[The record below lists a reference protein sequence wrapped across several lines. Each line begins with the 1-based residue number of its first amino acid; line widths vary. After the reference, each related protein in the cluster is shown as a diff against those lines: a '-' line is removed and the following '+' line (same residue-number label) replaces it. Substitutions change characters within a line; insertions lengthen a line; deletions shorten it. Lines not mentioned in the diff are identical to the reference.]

1 MNPAPY
7 AVCAATARGRFH
19 PEPEAPTRSPWQR
32 DRDRIIHSSAFR
44 KLQYKT
50 QVFVNHEGDFYR
62 TRLTHSIEVAQIARS
77 VARALGLDEDLTE
90 ALALAHDVGH
100 PPFGHAG
107 EEALNLAMK
116 PFGGF
121 DHNAQSLRVVTLLE
135 SRYAGWDG
143 LNLTWETLEG
153 LAKHNGPLRSPPPYI
168 AEYNDRHKLDLST
181 HASAEAQVAAM
192 SDDVA
197 YHSHDLDDGLRAR
210 LFGPDEIAHLP
221 IVGEALSAAR
231 RSSLDVPPPRLRHET
246 IRRVID
252 AMVSDLLAE
261 TGRRL
266 GKLDGRET
274 DAIRRAR
281 QKGMRVYGEPLI
293 QHLLLDESEYQNKD
307 WDYAARRVMSPPFR
321 NKQHQ
326 DSLWAGLSAGSLQV
340 VATDHCAF
348 TTEQKRA
355 GIGNFAKIPNG
366 TGGLEDRMPL
376 LWTYGVSTGRLT
388 KEEFVAVTSTNIAK
402 ILNLYPKKG
411 AIREGSDADIVV
423 WDPKRKKTITAKTQQ
438 SAIDYNVFEGFEV
451 TGLPRFTL
459 TRGEVAV
466 TESKVDVHQGHGEF
480 VAREAKNPV
489 NRALS
494 TWKEITAPRKVER
507 AGIPMSGV

>member
-1 MNPAPY
+1 MTLAPY
-7 AVCAATARGRFH
+7 AVQAATARGRLH

-77 VARALGLDEDLTE
+77 IARALGLDEDLTE
-90 ALALAHDVGH
+90 ALALAHDLGH

-153 LAKHNGPLRSPPPYI
+153 LAKHNGPLRNPPPYI
-168 AEYNDRHKLDLST
+168 ADYNDRHRLDLGT
-181 HASAEAQVAAM
+181 HASAEAQIAALA
-192 SDDVA
+192 DDIA

-210 LFGPDEIAHLP
+210 LFGPDDIAHLP
-221 IVGEALSAAR
+221 VVKEALTAAR

-252 AMVSDLLAE
+252 ALVSDLIGE
-261 TGRRL
+261 TQRRL
-266 GKLDGRET
+266 AKLAPKDA

-281 QKGMRVYGEPLI
+281 QRVVSFSAPMAEANQVIKDFLFARMYRHWRVNRMTRKARALTEEVFR
-293 QHLLLDESEYQNKD
+293 LLHADPSLLPDD
-307 WDYAARRVMSPPFR
+307 WR
-321 NKQHQ
+321 
-326 DSLWAGLSAGSLQV
+326 G
-340 VATDHCAF
+340 
-348 TTEQKRA
+348 RA
-355 GIGNFAKIPNG
+355 GEGG
-366 TGGLEDRMPL
+366 TQRAAVVVGDYVAGMTDRYAMDEHR
-376 LWTYGVSTGRLT
+376 RLT
-388 KEEFVAVTSTNIAK
+388 DIAV
-402 ILNLYPKKG
+402 
-411 AIREGSDADIVV
+411 
-423 WDPKRKKTITAKTQQ
+423 
-438 SAIDYNVFEGFEV
+438 
-451 TGLPRFTL
+451 
-459 TRGEVAV
+459 
-466 TESKVDVHQGHGEF
+466 
-480 VAREAKNPV
+480 
-489 NRALS
+489 
-494 TWKEITAPRKVER
+494 
-507 AGIPMSGV
+507 SG